1 MFSNKR
7 MNRVVTV
14 NNDLLTKIRD
24 AYKQIM
30 VEKDVPAMSRQVEE
44 VEAIMERGSFVSVD
58 YSKIIEWRNSL
69 GCWGRT
75 DLEDELNFP
84 FQYYI

>member
-1 MFSNKR
+1 MFSKNQA
-7 MNRVVTV
+7 NRVVTMS
-14 NNDLLTKIRD
+14 NELLTKIRD

-44 VEAIMERGSFVSVD
+44 VEAMMERGSFVSVG

-84 FQYYI
+84 FQYHI